1 MMWIKE
7 PKTKE
12 PSVTLTLLVL
22 TWIVGIINILLSNNT
37 ILHINFNSF
46 NGVDF
51 GALMASMSSIYGVRK
66 YQENQ
71 LKLSGAN
78 EKTNKDEK

>member
-1 MMWIKE
+1 MWIKE

-22 TWIVGIINILLSNNT
+22 TWLVGVIKIILSGNTFFNI
-37 ILHINFNSF
+37 HFNSF
-46 NGVDF
+46 NGIDF
-51 GALMASMSSIYGVRK
+51 GALLASMSSIYGVRK
-66 YQENQ
+66 HQENQ
-71 LKLSGAN
+71 LKLSTTT